1 MQEVMGRAK
10 EKVAKIAALND
21 RFRQTFW
28 GGQVMMTQGVQELSE
43 ELQAKLFR
51 AVSEFDEFSEDN
63 DPHGEHD
70 FGRIMLAGKVFF
82 WKVDYFDNTL
92 RFGADDPSD
101 NHNTTRVLTIM
112 LASEY

>member
-1 MQEVMGRAK
+1 MQEVMDRVTETAD
-10 EKVAKIAALND
+10 KIAALND

-28 GGQVMMTQGVQELSE
+28 GGQVMMTQGVQELPE

-70 FGRIMLAGKVFF
+70 FGRIMLDGKVFF
-82 WKVDYFDNTL
+82 WKIDYYDHTL

-101 NHNTTRVLTIM
+101 NRNTTRVLTIM

>member
-1 MQEVMGRAK
+1 MQQVMDKAER
-10 EKVAKIAALND
+10 IAALND

-28 GGQVMMTQGVQELSE
+28 GGKVMMTQGVQELSDATRE
-43 ELQAKLFR
+43 KLFC
-51 AVSEFDEFSEDN
+51 AVSEFDEFTEEN
-63 DPHGEHD
+63 DPHREHD
-70 FGRIMLAGKVFF
+70 FGRIQLDGHTFF
-82 WKVDYFDNTL
+82 WKADYFDHTM

>member
-1 MQEVMGRAK
+1 MQEVMDRAK

-51 AVSEFDEFSEDN
+51 AVSEFDDFSEDN

-70 FGRIMLAGKVFF
+70 FGRIVIDLCTFF
-82 WKVDYFDNTL
+82 WKIDYYDHSL

-101 NHNTTRVLTIM
+101 NRNTTRVLTIM

>member
-1 MQEVMGRAK
+1 MQEVMARAK
-10 EKVAKIAALND
+10 EKAAKIAALND

-28 GGQVMMTQGVQELSE
+28 GGQVMMTQGVQELPE
-43 ELQAKLFR
+43 EMQEKLFR
-51 AVSEFDEFSEDN
+51 AVSEFDDFSADN

-70 FGRIMLAGKVFF
+70 FGRIVIDLRTFF
-82 WKVDYFDNTL
+82 WKIDYYEHTL

>member
-1 MQEVMGRAK
+1 MQQVMDRA
-10 EKVAKIAALND
+10 ERIAALND

-28 GGQVMMTQGVQELSE
+28 GGKVMMTQGVQELSE
-43 ELQAKLFR
+43 DVRAELFR
-51 AVSEFDEFSEDN
+51 AVSEFDDFTEDN
-63 DPHGEHD
+63 DPHREHD
-70 FGRIMLAGKVFF
+70 FGRIQLDGNTFF
-82 WKVDYFDNTL
+82 WKVDYFDHTM

>member
-1 MQEVMGRAK
+1 MQKVM
-10 EKVAKIAALND
+10 EKAERIAALND

-28 GGQVMMTQGVQELSE
+28 GGKVMMTQGVQELPE
-43 ELQAKLFR
+43 DLRARLFR
-51 AVSEFDEFSEDN
+51 AVSEFDEFTEDN
-63 DPHGEHD
+63 DPHREHD
-70 FGRIMLAGKVFF
+70 FGRIQLDKHTFF
-82 WKVDYFDNTL
+82 LKVDYFDHTM